1 MVVNSISGSSGGGGG
16 GGSISG
22 SGSSCSG
29 SSSGSSGGGGGSISS
44 GGSSSLFKFTEKYNR
59 NQETG
64 NKAHTQAPRMYTPKH
79 FEPQK
84 VIELN

>member
-1 MVVNSISGSSGGGGG
+1 LNFTSSSSSSSDGGG
-16 GGSISG
+16 
-22 SGSSCSG
+22 SG
-29 SSSGSSGGGGGSISS
+29 SSSG
-44 GGSSSLFKFTEKYNR
+44 SSLFKFTEKYDR

-84 VIELN
+84 VIELY

>member
-1 MVVNSISGSSGGGGG
+1 MVSSSGGGSGGGGSSGG
-16 GGSISG
+16 
-22 SGSSCSG
+22 
-29 SSSGSSGGGGGSISS
+29 
-44 GGSSSLFKFTEKYNR
+44 LFKFTEKCDR

-79 FEPQK
+79 FEPKK